1 MGRLTSDVVA
11 DLRKRCPNLVQEV
24 DTCSDGKWGVSCLY
38 CDAADQIEQ
47 LVRDN
52 DRLVRS
58 TLAYINDSSVT
69 SRVNLIEV
77 IDAVSS
83 TSTIF
88 DRHRL

>member
-1 MGRLTSDVVA
+1 MGRLTTDVVA
-11 DLRKRCPNLVQEV
+11 DLRERCPGEIQ
-24 DTCSDGKWGVSCLY
+24 GASCVY
-38 CDAADQIEQ
+38 CRAADQIEE
-47 LVRDN
+47 LLRDN

-88 DRHRL
+88 DRHQL